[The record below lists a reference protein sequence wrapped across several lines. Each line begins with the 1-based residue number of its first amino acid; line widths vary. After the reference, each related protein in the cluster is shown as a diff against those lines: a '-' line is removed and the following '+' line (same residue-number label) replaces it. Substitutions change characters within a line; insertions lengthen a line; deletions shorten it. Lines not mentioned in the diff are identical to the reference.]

1 MRNMRKITGRISKT
15 LSGFDYM
22 GCWGPFKTR
31 DEFIGKPIMYDT
43 GFGERIEIGTITDV
57 DPDNDVWIA
66 EIYI

>member
-1 MRNMRKITGRISKT
+1 MTKITGRISDIV
-15 LSGFDYM
+15 SGFDYM
-22 GCWGPFKTR
+22 SNWGPLKTC
-31 DEFIGKPIMYDT
+31 DEFIGKPIKYDA

>member
-1 MRNMRKITGRISKT
+1 MMKITGRISHIV
-15 LSGFDYM
+15 SGFDYM
-22 GCWGPFKTR
+22 GYWGPLKTR

-43 GFGERIEIGTITDV
+43 GFGERIAIGTIKDV

>member
-1 MRNMRKITGRISKT
+1 MMKITGRISHIV
-15 LSGFDYM
+15 SGFDYM
-22 GCWGPFKTR
+22 SYWGPLKTR

-43 GFGERIEIGTITDV
+43 GFGERIEIGTIKDV